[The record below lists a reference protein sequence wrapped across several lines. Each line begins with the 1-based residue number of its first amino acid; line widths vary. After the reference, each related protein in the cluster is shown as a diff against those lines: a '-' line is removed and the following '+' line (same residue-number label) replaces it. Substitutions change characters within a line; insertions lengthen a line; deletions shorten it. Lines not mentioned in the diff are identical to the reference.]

1 MGSRQPCS
9 AHLPALAGRPRCK
22 DRLDFK
28 GDDLEGIACDP
39 ADTSLWIV
47 KEERREVVHLD
58 VKGEVLARHKL
69 DLEGKPNSGL
79 EGICLDSSGIAEIV
93 NEKDPGLFIALNADL
108 SIASQREFDFAEDLS
123 GLDCGDGHFWVLS
136 DQSRMLYRW
145 SPAGGVTGA
154 YPLPCDQ
161 AEGKRW
167 IS

>member
-1 MGSRQPCS
+1 M
-9 AHLPALAGRPRCK
+9 
-22 DRLDFK
+22 
-28 GDDLEGIACDP
+28 
-39 ADTSLWIV
+39 
-47 KEERREVVHLD
+47 HLD